1 MIPGYWR
8 RLSDGEHC
16 WVEQARR
23 GYIVVARYYFR
34 DGGTMGYFPLYE
46 DLMWTHEPE
55 RWS

>member
-1 MIPGYWR
+1 VIPGYWR